1 MQQQIDSLL
10 RQLDTE
16 NLVTRTI
23 KGHLEEK
30 QKMLQELAKARENQK
45 DHEGAILESEKQKV
59 IEKR

>member
-16 NLVTRTI
+16 NLVTKTI

-30 QKMLQELAKARENQK
+30 QKMLQELAKAR
-45 DHEGAILESEKQKV
+45 DI
-59 IEKR
+59 